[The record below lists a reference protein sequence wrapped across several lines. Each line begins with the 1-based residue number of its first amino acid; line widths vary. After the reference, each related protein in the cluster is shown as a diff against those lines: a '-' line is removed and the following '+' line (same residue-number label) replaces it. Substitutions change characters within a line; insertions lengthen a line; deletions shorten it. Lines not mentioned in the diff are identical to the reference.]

1 MPACPTPAV
10 AGCRKVFP
18 DLESW
23 QGSDL
28 GVVGAP
34 KRSWTWRDVGGVQ
47 EPEKTGMRR
56 SVRHI
61 SDVQPGV
68 AADPELR

>member
-1 MPACPTPAV
+1 MAIGKSTRVMPACPTPAV

-47 EPEKTGMRR
+47 ERFLTLHANL
-56 SVRHI
+56 SV
-61 SDVQPGV
+61 DQNG
-68 AADPELR
+68 AA